1 MSHMRRLSK
10 GSRRESLQQPRRT
23 DRAGENGAPMSNGC
37 SSEGRNERCG
47 DRCPTLGARTA
58 RLAFH
63 GFVNAPARQQ
73 RAKKKWAN
81 TKGSA
86 PAWAASQATHA
97 DTPSVSL
104 TVHVLEDVENGEDL
118 PVVGHQCLPHHVGR
132 RHQVLQDLQGGADH
146 LTVSRVQ
153 GVWKVKV
160 REKVTQD
167 MNTILPYS

>member
-1 MSHMRRLSK
+1 MK
-10 GSRRESLQQPRRT
+10 G
-23 DRAGENGAPMSNGC
+23 AGTGAPHW
-37 SSEGRNERCG
+37 EPE
-47 DRCPTLGARTA
+47 
-58 RLAFH
+58 RLALPFT
-63 GFVNAPARQQ
+63 GLLMLRRVSREL
-73 RAKKKWAN
+73 KKKWAN

-118 PVVGHQCLPHHVGR
+118 PVVGHQRLPHHVGR